1 MKSSFDMQI
10 FLLLDVHCYLNNS
23 NYAKDLAQNQYP
35 EASPWNPQ
43 FFSVHISHKHTK
55 TVYCKPNSNNI
66 QFLPK
71 KKTQDA
77 AFSDAAALRDATIR
91 DAAFTDAGWIQGC
104 YMFQPTR
111 TDIQRTRL

>member
-1 MKSSFDMQI
+1 MCIVTSTTATMPRIWHKI
-10 FLLLDVHCYLNNS
+10 NILKLLHGTHNLDVH
-23 NYAKDLAQNQYP
+23 
-35 EASPWNPQ
+35 
-43 FFSVHISHKHTK
+43 ISQEHTK
-55 TVYCKPNSNNI
+55 TVHCKPNSNNI
-66 QFLPK
+66 QFLPQ

-91 DAAFTDAGWIQGC
+91 DAGFTDAGWIQGC